1 MSCEVKKEPHLQAV
15 HARAS
20 SGHALQGDALW
31 YRLANFSLLERP
43 PCKLIYRGS
52 DTQEADFQ
60 AGRARAMTKFNYLAS
75 HSHLSVYIYL
85 KKMDECRLADTIL
98 D

>member
-31 YRLANFSLLERP
+31 YRLANFSLLKRA
-43 PCKLIYRGS
+43 PCKFIIAGAIHRKLIS
-52 DTQEADFQ
+52 KP
-60 AGRARAMTKFNYLAS
+60 AGR
-75 HSHLSVYIYL
+75 
-85 KKMDECRLADTIL
+85 EQ
-98 D
+98 

>member
-31 YRLANFSLLERP
+31 YRLANFSLLKRP
-43 PCKLIYRGS
+43 PCKLIIAGAIHRKLIS
-52 DTQEADFQ
+52 KP
-60 AGRARAMTKFNYLAS
+60 AGR
-75 HSHLSVYIYL
+75 
-85 KKMDECRLADTIL
+85 EQ
-98 D
+98 